1 ADAQK
6 PSAEIP
12 AEGPGR
18 GFARMS
24 EHPER
29 TGDYLPHTLSAIDR
43 IQQYLAGKSET
54 DCGTPLFEECPV
66 CGGTGKLLMT

>member
-1 ADAQK
+1 
-6 PSAEIP
+6 
-12 AEGPGR
+12 
-18 GFARMS
+18 MS